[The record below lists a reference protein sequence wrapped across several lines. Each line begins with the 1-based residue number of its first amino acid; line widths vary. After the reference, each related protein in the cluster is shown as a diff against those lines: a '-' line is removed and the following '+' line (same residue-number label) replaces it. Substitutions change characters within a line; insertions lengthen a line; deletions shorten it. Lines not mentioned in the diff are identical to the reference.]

1 MLIKIGQIEKVF
13 LEGDIKMDEKITVLL
28 NIINEILEDKDKKTL
43 SQINEG
49 TSLRKDAGMD
59 SIDLAGLAARIDE
72 EYDVYIFE
80 GGIIDTVGEVLKKL
94 G

>member
-1 MLIKIGQIEKVF
+1 
-13 LEGDIKMDEKITVLL
+13 MDEKITVLL

-59 SIDLAGLAARIDE
+59 SIDLAVLAARIDE

>member
-1 MLIKIGQIEKVF
+1 MQEKL
-13 LEGDIKMDEKITVLL
+13 LE
-28 NIINEILEDKDKKTL
+28 IINEILEDKGKDVL
-43 SQINEG
+43 DNINEN

-59 SIDLAGLAARIDE
+59 SIDLAVLTARIDE
-72 EYDVYIFE
+72 EYDIDIFE

>member
-1 MLIKIGQIEKVF
+1 
-13 LEGDIKMDEKITVLL
+13 MDEKLTVLL
-28 NIINEILEDKDKKTL
+28 EIINEILEDKDKKTL
-43 SQINEG
+43 SQIDEH

-59 SIDLAGLAARIDE
+59 SIDLAVLTARIDE
-72 EYDVYIFE
+72 EYDVDIFE